1 MRIKSAS
8 SSLSTEYSVHSPQY
22 KASAASRRSVPA
34 LSRRDLLKLSACG
47 AFGLSFS
54 RWLPALADE
63 IATDRNRKRSCI
75 LLWMTG
81 GPSQIDTFDPKP
93 GHENGGPFKAIDTS
107 VPGIQIGE
115 HLPKLAKMMEHCALI
130 RGMTTKEGDHTR
142 ATYLLRTGY
151 LPQGPVHYP
160 TLGSVWSKELGSVDA
175 ELPGFV
181 SVAPYRFLSPAAFG
195 PGFLG
200 PRHAPLVVGD
210 GNPFAGRGTDY
221 ERALRVKNLETP
233 AGVLPEQTD
242 SRLDLLAG
250 LDGDFVAR
258 HPGVSPASHRT
269 AYQQAVRM
277 MRSDAVKAF
286 DLSQEDDAI
295 RDAYGRNQFGQG
307 CLLARRLVERGVPFV
322 EISLNGVN
330 GNEGLGWDT
339 HTNNFDNVQKLCEVL
354 DPGWATLLEDL
365 KTRGLLESTMV
376 VWMGEFGRTP
386 TINPGK
392 GRDHYPNAW
401 STVLCGGGIKGG
413 QIVGKTTD
421 DGRSVADRP
430 VQVGDFLATACL
442 ALGIDPMKQNMSN
455 VGRPIRI
462 ADPEA
467 KPIHEIVV

>member
-1 MRIKSAS
+1 MPFELPRDALGTGAGRRHKGRAAG
-8 SSLSTEYSVHSPQY
+8 SP
-22 KASAASRRSVPA
+22 AA
-34 LSRRDLLKLSACG
+34 LSRRDWLKLSACG

-54 RWLPALADE
+54 RWLPALAE
-63 IATDRNRKRSCI
+63 EVAASSNRKRSCI

-93 GHENGGPFKAIDTS
+93 GHDNGGPFQPIDTS
-107 VPGIQIGE
+107 VPGIQIGQ
-115 HLPKLAKMMEHCALI
+115 HLPKLAKLMEHCAI
-130 RGMTTKEGDHTR
+130 VRSMSTKEGDHTR
-142 ATYLLRTGY
+142 ATYMMRTGY

-160 TLGSVWSKELGSVDA
+160 TLGSVWSKELGTPEAD
-175 ELPGFV
+175 LPNFV
-181 SVAPYRFLSPAAFG
+181 SVAPYRFLSPAAYG

-210 GNPFAGRGTDY
+210 GNAVPGRGAADY
-221 ERALRVKNLETP
+221 ERALRVKNLEAP
-233 AGVLPEQTD
+233 AGIATEQTD
-242 SRLDLLAG
+242 ARLGLLAG
-250 LDGDFVAR
+250 LEEDFLTR
-258 HPGVSPASHRT
+258 HPGVSPTSHRT
-269 AYQQAVRM
+269 AYVQAVRM
-277 MRSDAVKAF
+277 MRSEAVKAF
-286 DLSQEDDAI
+286 DLSGEPDAL

-330 GNEGLGWDT
+330 GGQGLGWDT
-339 HTNNFDNVQKLCEVL
+339 HVNNFDDVQKLCEVL

-365 KTRGLLESTMV
+365 RTRGLLDQTLV

-386 TINPGK
+386 NINPSK
-392 GRDHYPNAW
+392 GRDHFPNAW

-413 QIVGKTTD
+413 QVVGKTSD
-421 DGRSVADRP
+421 NGMMVSDRP

-467 KPIHEIVV
+467 KPIQEIVV